1 MDEER
6 IQMVVDYYK
15 STDTPYLLMLY
26 AMSDHSDE
34 AYEAF
39 RRLLTERHVAIPPPS
54 APRLLSSR
62 RRQPVA
68 LVRARVLLGI
78 AALASLDW
86 STAVVALVAAGASW
100 RRSDRCQQGAVMGT
114 VIFLVMTGVF
124 VCKGMLFVAHHDTP
138 SWMSG
143 MSTVLLRH
151 GGVRKSW
158 HGLTPHRD
166 QGERGGHT
174 RQEQHPQRVTVPRD
188 ARPACL
194 SSFRFLAMASQHWMR
209 V

>member
-1 MDEER
+1 MSTQAAAQHEHAADPYGHAARPSMDEER

-15 STDTPYLLMLY
+15 ATDTPHVLRLY

-39 RRLLTERHVAIPPPS
+39 RRLLTERQVAIPPPS
-54 APRLLSSR
+54 GRPRPSSSR
-62 RRQPVA
+62 RQQPVA

-86 STAVVALVAAGASW
+86 RTAVVALVAAGASW
-100 RRSDRCQQGAVMGT
+100 RRSERCQQGAVLGT

-124 VCKGMLFVAHHDTP
+124 VGKGMLLVAHHDTP
-138 SWMSG
+138 AWMSG
-143 MSTVLLRH
+143 ISTVLLRH
-151 GGVRKSW
+151 GGVSFVLAGWACVSLWRLR
-158 HGLTPHRD
+158 GL
-166 QGERGGHT
+166 
-174 RQEQHPQRVTVPRD
+174 
-188 ARPACL
+188 RPP
-194 SSFRFLAMASQHWMR
+194 

>member
-1 MDEER
+1 MSTQAAAQHEQAAEQYGHAARPSMDEER

-15 STDTPYLLMLY
+15 ATDTPYLLRLY

-62 RRQPVA
+62 RRPPVA

-86 STAVVALVAAGASW
+86 RTAVVALVAAGASW
-100 RRSDRCQQGAVMGT
+100 RRSERFQQGAVLGT
-114 VIFLVMTGVF
+114 VLFLVMTGVF
-124 VCKGMLFVAHHDTP
+124 VGKGMLLVAHHDTP
-138 SWMSG
+138 SWLSG
-143 MSTVLLRH
+143 ISTVLLRH
-151 GGVRKSW
+151 GGVSFVLAGWACVSLWRLR
-158 HGLTPHRD
+158 GL
-166 QGERGGHT
+166 
-174 RQEQHPQRVTVPRD
+174 
-188 ARPACL
+188 RPP
-194 SSFRFLAMASQHWMR
+194 

>member
-1 MDEER
+1 MDEAR

-15 STDTPYLLMLY
+15 ATDTPYLLRLY

-62 RRQPVA
+62 RRPPVA

-86 STAVVALVAAGASW
+86 RTAVVALVAAGASW
-100 RRSDRCQQGAVMGT
+100 RRSERFQQGAVLGT
-114 VIFLVMTGVF
+114 VLFLVMTGVF
-124 VCKGMLFVAHHDTP
+124 VCKGMLFVAQHDTP

-151 GGVRKSW
+151 GGVSFVLAGWACVSLWRLR
-158 HGLTPHRD
+158 GL
-166 QGERGGHT
+166 
-174 RQEQHPQRVTVPRD
+174 
-188 ARPACL
+188 RPN
-194 SSFRFLAMASQHWMR
+194 
-209 V
+209 

>member
-15 STDTPYLLMLY
+15 ATDTPYLLRLY
-26 AMSDHSDE
+26 AMSDHSAE

-39 RRLLTERHVAIPPPS
+39 RRLLTERHVAMPPPP
-54 APRLLSSR
+54 APRTSSSR

-86 STAVVALVAAGASW
+86 RAAVVALVAAGASW
-100 RRSDRCQQGAVMGT
+100 RRSERFQQGAVLGT

-124 VCKGMLFVAHHDTP
+124 VGQGILLVAHHDTP
-138 SWMSG
+138 SWISG
-143 MSTVLLRH
+143 ISTVLLRH
-151 GGVRKSW
+151 GGVSFVLAGWACVSLWRLR
-158 HGLTPHRD
+158 GL
-166 QGERGGHT
+166 
-174 RQEQHPQRVTVPRD
+174 
-188 ARPACL
+188 RPP
-194 SSFRFLAMASQHWMR
+194 

>member
-1 MDEER
+1 MSTQAAAQHEQAADQYGHAARPSRDEER

-39 RRLLTERHVAIPPPS
+39 RRLLTERQVAIPPPS
-54 APRLLSSR
+54 GPRLLSSR
-62 RRQPVA
+62 RRESVA

-86 STAVVALVAAGASW
+86 RTAVVALVAAGASW
-100 RRSDRCQQGAVMGT
+100 RRSERFQQGAVLGT
-114 VIFLVMTGVF
+114 VLFLVMTGVF

-151 GGVRKSW
+151 GGVSFVLAGWACVSLWRLR
-158 HGLTPHRD
+158 GL
-166 QGERGGHT
+166 
-174 RQEQHPQRVTVPRD
+174 
-188 ARPACL
+188 RPT
-194 SSFRFLAMASQHWMR
+194 
-209 V
+209 

>member
-15 STDTPYLLMLY
+15 SENIPSLLMLY
-26 AMSDHSDE
+26 AMTDHSDE

-54 APRLLSSR
+54 APRLPSSR
-62 RRQPVA
+62 RRQPAA
-68 LVRARVLLGI
+68 LVRARILLLI

-86 STAVVALVAAGASW
+86 RTAVVALVAAGASW
-100 RRSDRCQQGAVMGT
+100 RRSDRFQQGAVLGT
-114 VIFLVMTGVF
+114 VILMVMTGVF
-124 VCKGMLFVAHHDTP
+124 VCKGILFVAHHDTP

-143 MSTVLLRH
+143 ISTVLLRH
-151 GGVRKSW
+151 GGVSFVLAGCACVSLLRLRS
-158 HGLTPHRD
+158 L
-166 QGERGGHT
+166 
-174 RQEQHPQRVTVPRD
+174 
-188 ARPACL
+188 RPP
-194 SSFRFLAMASQHWMR
+194 

>member
-6 IQMVVDYYK
+6 IQMVVDYYQAQ
-15 STDTPYLLMLY
+15 DTPYLLMLY

-39 RRLLTERHVAIPPPS
+39 RRLLTARHVAIPPLS
-54 APRLLSSR
+54 APRVLSSR
-62 RRQPVA
+62 RRQPAA

-86 STAVVALVAAGASW
+86 RTAVVALVAAGASW
-100 RRSDRCQQGAVMGT
+100 RQAARFQQGAVLGT
-114 VIFLVMTGVF
+114 VIFMVMTGV
-124 VCKGMLFVAHHDTP
+124 CACQGIILVAHHDTP

-143 MSTVLLRH
+143 LSTVLLRH
-151 GGVRKSW
+151 GGGSFVLAGWAGVSLWRLR
-158 HGLTPHRD
+158 GLR
-166 QGERGGHT
+166 
-174 RQEQHPQRVTVPRD
+174 
-188 ARPACL
+188 RP
-194 SSFRFLAMASQHWMR
+194 